1 MKETYIKPVSKVD
14 EFKTVDVVTT
24 SGIEQLPDWD

>member
-14 EFKTVDVVTT
+14 EFKTADVVTT
-24 SGIEQLPDWD
+24 SIEQLPDWD

>member
-1 MKETYIKPVSKVD
+1 MKEIYIKPVSQVD

-24 SGIEQLPDWD
+24 SIEQLPDWD